1 VVPEVQGIDQ
11 FWDDCPATYENSKGC
26 AMENA
31 REILSPDAI
40 AAMKGEVKVHELN
53 PNAIRITKSI
63 GDAVGLTQIGVHMV
77 TVMPGHESAEYHRH
91 LYEEECVYV
100 LSGNGLA
107 VIDDQCFGIATGTFI
122 GFPRKGAAHS
132 ISNNGNEPLV
142 LLVTGQRLEHD
153 VCEYPRKKK
162 RLHMNGALEV
172 FESF

>member
-1 VVPEVQGIDQ
+1 M
-11 FWDDCPATYENSKGC
+11 K
-26 AMENA
+26 NA
-31 REILSPDAI
+31 REILSSEAI
-40 AAMKGEVKVHELN
+40 AAMTGEVRVHALN
-53 PNAIRITKSI
+53 PNAIRVTKSL

-107 VIDDQCFGIATGTFI
+107 VIDEQCFEIAAGTFL
-122 GFPRKGAAHS
+122 GFPRKGAAHA
-132 ISNNGNEPLV
+132 ISNNGTEPLV